1 MDLRSQKQL
10 NVSPQN
16 ERITSQGVSEGVL
29 GLPEVW
35 EGVQLCLIAWI
46 SNLSSDHAK
55 ERATSASTPAFFKYF
70 VKLIVRTVTLVHLPQ
85 AQFPTEG
92 PES

>member
-10 NVSPQN
+10 NISPQN

-46 SNLSSDHAK
+46 LIMPKNELHQQALLLFSSILLN
-55 ERATSASTPAFFKYF
+55 E
-70 VKLIVRTVTLVHLPQ
+70 
-85 AQFPTEG
+85 
-92 PES
+92 

>member
-10 NVSPQN
+10 NISPQT

-46 SNLSSDHAK
+46 LIMPKNELHQQALLLFSSILLN
-55 ERATSASTPAFFKYF
+55 E
-70 VKLIVRTVTLVHLPQ
+70 
-85 AQFPTEG
+85 
-92 PES
+92 